1 MRDGNGTQTVSVPS
15 ALRETQQDARWH
27 RGGDRGGDGHRET
40 GSESDWHVVGPEGER
55 RAQATSGDN
64 GSGGRVSLLHRS
76 VPSLRPCHAFASE
89 SFLLVSK
96 WWPEGLKSGVLQ
108 ANAGGVAQPTGS
120 AARRISHFLSVFK
133 SSMRGPEATLG
144 WISPKPRSGLGR
156 APGRPAKTPRLHGSR
171 RTLLTP
177 DATRPSRLS
186 SEPFGP
192 ASRGSRVPRLPRPAA
207 AAYSC
212 LAHAGQKRRPREE
225 LAPGIRPPRC
235 DSGAA
240 AREACRVQPLPGP
253 ARASAMPQPVAAPP
267 RPLGDESPRSS
278 ALNSKRGLH
287 RWSSRRENVW
297 VVRATSDRGR
307 TGSRSSNPR
316 ISHPSANQDG
326 YSYSY

>member
-1 MRDGNGTQTVSVPS
+1 MP
-15 ALRETQQDARWH
+15 
-27 RGGDRGGDGHRET
+27 
-40 GSESDWHVVGPEGER
+40 
-55 RAQATSGDN
+55 
-64 GSGGRVSLLHRS
+64 
-76 VPSLRPCHAFASE
+76 
-89 SFLLVSK
+89 
-96 WWPEGLKSGVLQ
+96 
-108 ANAGGVAQPTGS
+108 
-120 AARRISHFLSVFK
+120 
-133 SSMRGPEATLG
+133 GPEATLG
-144 WISPKPRSGLGR
+144 WISSKPRSGLGR
-156 APGRPAKTPRLHGSR
+156 APGRPAKMQEAPRLHGSR

-192 ASRGSRVPRLPRPAA
+192 ASRGSRVPRPPAP
-207 AAYSC
+207 AYSC
-212 LAHAGQKRRPREE
+212 LAHAGQKRRAREE
-225 LAPGIRPPRC
+225 LALGIRPPRC

-278 ALNSKRGLH
+278 ALNSERGLH
-287 RWSSRRENVW
+287 RWSSRRGNVC

-307 TGSRSSNPR
+307 TGSRSYNPP